1 MTLQRGCTLYNKYH
15 AQKTPSR
22 DGIIHDSKKE
32 ARRWDY
38 LNMLQKAGKISDLQR
53 QVPYELIPAQYE
65 CFERYSKAGRR
76 LKDGR
81 RCVERPVTY
90 IADFQYINE
99 QGETIVED
107 AKGVYTN
114 EYVIKRKLMRY
125 IKGITIVEV

>member
-1 MTLQRGCTLYNKYH
+1 
-15 AQKTPSR
+15 
-22 DGIIHDSKKE
+22 
-32 ARRWDY
+32 
-38 LNMLQKAGKISDLQR
+38 MLQKAGKITDLQR

-65 CFERYSKAGRR
+65 YFERHSKTGRR

-90 IADFQYINE
+90 VADFQYTNE

-114 EYVIKRKLMRY
+114 EYIVKRKLMRY
-125 IKGITIVEV
+125 LKGITIVEV